1 MPMSTHV
8 LPARDRA
15 GRVYK
20 PAIGSRLRPLLWII
34 LLGFALLA
42 ANGFYLSSVT
52 ALTWYLR
59 TTQQTFFY
67 MIMVALHLF
76 LGLFLVIP
84 FLAFGFAHLATSW
97 KRPNREA
104 IRYGLILL
112 AAGLVTV
119 VSGFILVRIGGFE
132 IRDTRIRNV
141 GYWFHVVA
149 PLAAVALYVKH
160 RLAGPRIRWQW
171 ARRLAIPVIGFAA
184 VMGLL
189 HSQDPRAFGV

>member
-1 MPMSTHV
+1 MSTPV
-8 LPARDRA
+8 VSTRDRA

-34 LLGFALLA
+34 LIGFALLA

-52 ALTWYLR
+52 ALTWYLG

-84 FLAFGFAHLATSW
+84 FLIFGFAHLATSW
-97 KRPNREA
+97 KRPNKAA

-112 AAGLVTV
+112 TAGLVTV
-119 VSGFILVRIGGFE
+119 ASGFVLVRIGGFE
-132 IRDTRIRNV
+132 VRDTRIRNI

-149 PLAAVALYVKH
+149 PLAAVAFYVRH
-160 RLAGPRIRWQW
+160 RLAGPRIRWEW
-171 ARRLAIPVIGFAA
+171 ARRLRRCRSPASWP
-184 VMGLL
+184 
-189 HSQDPRAFGV
+189 